1 MVTLFKRPGA
11 EEGLDARIAGLRQ
24 RRGEPD
30 VPEKPAP
37 PPPPETAAP
46 PTPPAPPTGP
56 AAPAVPAAPPNPA
69 APVATS
75 PQPTAPPTSLQEHLT
90 VAREELVARLSAEI
104 RPERRALLSRSDLA
118 KLVSGAVQAYFV
130 RHAIEANPLARR
142 DLVTD
147 IMQALI
153 TTPGPAAAADG
164 ASGVRQLPGRRAA
177 VEAAKAQIQP
187 LVLEH
192 MDVAAA
198 AEMPRAAFEA
208 QLTGWVKE
216 LLVETKIQLNFVE
229 QRELVDSLVADM
241 LGLGPLEP
249 LIADETVNDIMVNG
263 PKQVY
268 VERRGKLELTDVQ
281 FRDDQHLMNV
291 ATKIVTRVGR
301 RIDEARPLVDAR
313 LPDGS
318 RVNIIIPPLAL
329 DGASISIRK
338 FSKKSITLDT
348 MAAGGSISPAMA
360 TVLKIAARCRLNI
373 LISGGTGSGKTTL
386 LNALS
391 RMIDGA
397 ERTVTI
403 EDAAELQLQQP
414 HVVRLETRTANLEG
428 TGEITMRD
436 LLKNALR
443 MRPDRI
449 IIGECRGEE
458 ALDMLQAMNTGHDG
472 SMSTIHA
479 NTPREALTR
488 LENMIGMAGINLP
501 SRAVRTQIA
510 SAVHMI
516 CQVNRMRDGQ
526 RRVTHLMEVVGMEG
540 DIITTQELFTY
551 QFQGEGSDGK
561 LRGNFQSSG
570 IRPAFLPR
578 AEYFGLD
585 RALLEVI

>member
-11 EEGLDARIAGLRQ
+11 EEGLDARIAGLR
-24 RRGEPD
+24 RARGEPD
-30 VPEKPAP
+30 VPEKAAP
-37 PPPPETAAP
+37 PPPPQDNTAAP
-46 PTPPAPPTGP
+46 VA
-56 AAPAVPAAPPNPA
+56 PA
-69 APVATS
+69 APVLPEAPPAAT
-75 PQPTAPPTSLQEHLT
+75 PGTPATAPLPPAAPSSLQEHLA

-153 TTPGPAAAADG
+153 TTPEPAASVDG
-164 ASGVRQLPGRRAA
+164 SGVRQLPGRRAA

-216 LLVETKIQLNFVE
+216 LLAETKIQLNFVE
-229 QRELVDSLVADM
+229 QRELVDSLIADM
-241 LGLGPLEP
+241 LGLGPLGP

-281 FRDDQHLMNV
+281 FRDAAHLMNV

-338 FSKKSITLDT
+338 FSKKSITLDI

-391 RMIDGA
+391 RMIEGT

-436 LLKNALR
+436 LVKNALR

-501 SRAVRTQIA
+501 SKAVRTQIA

-561 LRGNFQSSG
+561 LRGAFQSSG

>member
-1 MVTLFKRPGA
+1 
-11 EEGLDARIAGLRQ
+11 
-24 RRGEPD
+24 
-30 VPEKPAP
+30 
-37 PPPPETAAP
+37 
-46 PTPPAPPTGP
+46 
-56 AAPAVPAAPPNPA
+56 
-69 APVATS
+69 
-75 PQPTAPPTSLQEHLT
+75 
-90 VAREELVARLSAEI
+90 
-104 RPERRALLSRSDLA
+104 LLA
-118 KLVSGAVQAYFV
+118 
-130 RHAIEANPLARR
+130 
-142 DLVTD
+142 
-147 IMQALI
+147 
-153 TTPGPAAAADG
+153 
-164 ASGVRQLPGRRAA
+164 
-177 VEAAKAQIQP
+177 
-187 LVLEH
+187 
-192 MDVAAA
+192 
-198 AEMPRAAFEA
+198 
-208 QLTGWVKE
+208 
-216 LLVETKIQLNFVE
+216 ETKIQLNFVE
-229 QRELVDSLVADM
+229 QRELVDSLIADM

-281 FRDDQHLMNV
+281 FRDDAHLMNV

-348 MAAGGSISPAMA
+348 MAAGASISPAMA
-360 TVLKIAARCRLNI
+360 TVLKIAARTRLNI

-391 RMIDGA
+391 RMIDST

-510 SAVHMI
+510 SAIHMI
-516 CQVNRMRDGQ
+516 CQVNRMRDGH
-526 RRVTHLMEVVGMEG
+526 RRITHIIEVVGMEG

-561 LRGNFQSSG
+561 LRGSFASSG

>member
-11 EEGLDARIAGLRQ
+11 EEGLDARIAGLR
-24 RRGEPD
+24 RARGEPD
-30 VPEKPAP
+30 VPEKAAP
-37 PPPPETAAP
+37 PPPPQDNTAAP
-46 PTPPAPPTGP
+46 VA
-56 AAPAVPAAPPNPA
+56 PA
-69 APVATS
+69 APVLPEAPPAAT
-75 PQPTAPPTSLQEHLT
+75 PGTPATAPLPPAAPSSLQEHLA

-164 ASGVRQLPGRRAA
+164 SSGVRQLPGRRAA

-281 FRDDQHLMNV
+281 FRDDDHLMNV
-291 ATKIVTRVGR
+291 ATNIVTRVGR
-301 RIDEARPLVDAR
+301 PIDVARPPVDSP
-313 LPDGS
+313 LPVGS
-318 RVNIIIPPLAL
+318 RIHLVLPPL
-329 DGASISIRK
+329 
-338 FSKKSITLDT
+338 
-348 MAAGGSISPAMA
+348 
-360 TVLKIAARCRLNI
+360 
-373 LISGGTGSGKTTL
+373 
-386 LNALS
+386 
-391 RMIDGA
+391 
-397 ERTVTI
+397 
-403 EDAAELQLQQP
+403 
-414 HVVRLETRTANLEG
+414 
-428 TGEITMRD
+428 
-436 LLKNALR
+436 
-443 MRPDRI
+443 
-449 IIGECRGEE
+449 
-458 ALDMLQAMNTGHDG
+458 GH
-472 SMSTIHA
+472 
-479 NTPREALTR
+479 
-488 LENMIGMAGINLP
+488 
-501 SRAVRTQIA
+501 
-510 SAVHMI
+510 
-516 CQVNRMRDGQ
+516 
-526 RRVTHLMEVVGMEG
+526 
-540 DIITTQELFTY
+540 
-551 QFQGEGSDGK
+551 
-561 LRGNFQSSG
+561 
-570 IRPAFLPR
+570 
-578 AEYFGLD
+578 
-585 RALLEVI
+585 

>member
-1 MVTLFKRPGA
+1 V
-11 EEGLDARIAGLRQ
+11 
-24 RRGEPD
+24 
-30 VPEKPAP
+30 
-37 PPPPETAAP
+37 
-46 PTPPAPPTGP
+46 
-56 AAPAVPAAPPNPA
+56 
-69 APVATS
+69 
-75 PQPTAPPTSLQEHLT
+75 
-90 VAREELVARLSAEI
+90 RLSAEI

-153 TTPGPAAAADG
+153 TTSGPAGAAGADG
-164 ASGVRQLPGRRAA
+164 SPGVRQLPGRRAA

-360 TVLKIAARCRLNI
+360 TVLKIASRCRLNI

-391 RMIDGA
+391 RMIDSA

-501 SRAVRTQIA
+501 SKAVRTQIA

-516 CQVNRMRDGQ
+516 CQVNRMRDGH

-561 LRGNFQSSG
+561 LRGAFQSSG

>member
-11 EEGLDARIAGLRQ
+11 EEGLDARIAGLR
-24 RRGEPD
+24 RGRGESD
-30 VPEKPAP
+30 VPEQPAAAP
-37 PPPPETAAP
+37 PDNAAVPATAPAAPAISADATAPAVAPSPTAAP
-46 PTPPAPPTGP
+46 P
-56 AAPAVPAAPPNPA
+56 
-69 APVATS
+69 S
-75 PQPTAPPTSLQEHLT
+75 SLQEHLV

-147 IMQALI
+147 IMHALI
-153 TTPGPAAAADG
+153 TTPGPAAAAADG
-164 ASGVRQLPGRRAA
+164 SSGLRQLPGRRAA

-281 FRDDQHLMNV
+281 FRDDAHLMNV

-360 TVLKIAARCRLNI
+360 TVLKIASRCRLNI

-391 RMIDGA
+391 RMIDST

-414 HVVRLETRTANLEG
+414 HVVRLETRTAN
-428 TGEITMRD
+428 
-436 LLKNALR
+436 A
-443 MRPDRI
+443 P
-449 IIGECRGEE
+449 
-458 ALDMLQAMNTGHDG
+458 
-472 SMSTIHA
+472 
-479 NTPREALTR
+479 
-488 LENMIGMAGINLP
+488 
-501 SRAVRTQIA
+501 
-510 SAVHMI
+510 
-516 CQVNRMRDGQ
+516 
-526 RRVTHLMEVVGMEG
+526 
-540 DIITTQELFTY
+540 
-551 QFQGEGSDGK
+551 
-561 LRGNFQSSG
+561 
-570 IRPAFLPR
+570 
-578 AEYFGLD
+578 
-585 RALLEVI
+585 

>member
-1 MVTLFKRPGA
+1 
-11 EEGLDARIAGLRQ
+11 
-24 RRGEPD
+24 
-30 VPEKPAP
+30 
-37 PPPPETAAP
+37 
-46 PTPPAPPTGP
+46 
-56 AAPAVPAAPPNPA
+56 
-69 APVATS
+69 
-75 PQPTAPPTSLQEHLT
+75 
-90 VAREELVARLSAEI
+90 
-104 RPERRALLSRSDLA
+104 
-118 KLVSGAVQAYFV
+118 
-130 RHAIEANPLARR
+130 
-142 DLVTD
+142 
-147 IMQALI
+147 
-153 TTPGPAAAADG
+153 
-164 ASGVRQLPGRRAA
+164 
-177 VEAAKAQIQP
+177 
-187 LVLEH
+187 
-192 MDVAAA
+192 
-198 AEMPRAAFEA
+198 MPRAAFEA

-216 LLVETKIQLNFVE
+216 LLAETKIQLNFVE
-229 QRELVDSLVADM
+229 QRELVESLVADM

-249 LIADETVNDIMVNG
+249 LIADETVTDIMVNG

-268 VERRGKLELTDVQ
+268 VERRGKLEITDVQ

-391 RMIDGA
+391 RMIDGV

-428 TGEITMRD
+428 TGEINMRD

-472 SMSTIHA
+472 SMSTVHA
-479 NTPREALTR
+479 NSPREALTR

-510 SAVHMI
+510 SAIHMI
-516 CQVNRMRDGQ
+516 CQVNRMRDGH

-540 DIITTQELFTY
+540 DVITTRELFTY

-561 LRGNFQSSG
+561 LRGAFQSSG

>member
-1 MVTLFKRPGA
+1 MFGRQRTEG
-11 EEGLDARIAGLRQ
+11 GLDARIAELSA
-24 RRGEPD
+24 RRTRTDPGQLSNAPL
-30 VPEKPAP
+30 PEKMI
-37 PPPPETAAP
+37 
-46 PTPPAPPTGP
+46 
-56 AAPAVPAAPPNPA
+56 
-69 APVATS
+69 APVPVIEPESTIEDRLA
-75 PQPTAPPTSLQEHLT
+75 
-90 VAREELVARLSAEI
+90 VAREELSARLGAEI
-104 RPERRALLSRSDLA
+104 RPERRALLSRGDMA
-118 KLVSGAVQAYFV
+118 KIVDAAVQAYFV
-130 RHAIEANPLARR
+130 RHTIEANPLARR

-147 IMQALI
+147 IMQTLLI
-153 TTPGPAAAADG
+153 PGTNETASRRNSHKAAI
-164 ASGVRQLPGRRAA
+164 
-177 VEAAKAQIQP
+177 EAAKVQIQP

-198 AEMPRAAFEA
+198 AEMPRPAFEA

-216 LLVETKIQLNFVE
+216 LLAETKIQLNFTE
-229 QRELVDSLVADM
+229 QRELVESLIADM

-249 LIADETVNDIMVNG
+249 LIDDDTVSDIMVNG

-268 VERRGKLELTDVQ
+268 VERRGKLELTDVA
-281 FRDDQHLMNV
+281 FRDDQHLMNIC
-291 ATKIVTRVGR
+291 TKIVTRIGR
-301 RIDEARPLVDAR
+301 RIDESRPLVDAR

-318 RVNIIIPPLAL
+318 RVNIIIPPLAI

-338 FSKKSITLDT
+338 FSKKTITLDT
-348 MAAGGSISPAMA
+348 MAANLSISTSMA
-360 TVLKIAARCRLNI
+360 TLLKIAARCRLNI

-391 RMIDGA
+391 RMIDTA

-403 EDAAELQLQQP
+403 EDAAELQMQQP

-479 NTPREALTR
+479 NNPREALTR
-488 LENMIGMAGINLP
+488 LENMIGMSGINLP
-501 SRAVRTQIA
+501 SKATRTQIA
-510 SAVHMI
+510 SAVHLI
-516 CQVNRMRDGQ
+516 CQVNRMRDGT
-526 RRVTHLMEVVGMEG
+526 RRVTQLTEVVGMEG
-540 DIITTQELFTY
+540 EVITTQDLFTF
-551 QFQGEGSDGK
+551 QFQGEGPDGK
-561 LRGNFQSSG
+561 LRGTFQPSG

-578 AEYFGLD
+578 AEYYGLD
-585 RALLEVI
+585 RALLEII

>member
-1 MVTLFKRPGA
+1 MVALFKNRGG
-11 EEGLDARIAGLRQ
+11 EEGLDARIAGLSRQ
-24 RRGEPD
+24 RSRVDGEAPAEMTD
-30 VPEKPAP
+30 APVAEGAAAP
-37 PPPPETAAP
+37 PPKVAP
-46 PTPPAPPTGP
+46 GAPME
-56 AAPAVPAAPPNPA
+56 
-69 APVATS
+69 
-75 PQPTAPPTSLQEHLT
+75 EHLA
-90 VAREELVARLSAEI
+90 VAREELIARLGAEI
-104 RPERRALLSRSDLA
+104 KPERRKLLSRSDLA

-130 RHAIEANPLARR
+130 RHAIEANPLSRR

-147 IMQALI
+147 VMQALI
-153 TTPGPAAAADG
+153 APDPTPSEALTGNMRP
-164 ASGVRQLPGRRAA
+164 QHRAA

-216 LLVETKIQLNFVE
+216 LLAETKIQLNFVE
-229 QRELVDSLVADM
+229 QRELVESLIADM

-249 LIADETVNDIMVNG
+249 LIADETVTDIMVNG

-329 DGASISIRK
+329 DGASVSIRK

-391 RMIDGA
+391 RMIDGV

-428 TGEITMRD
+428 TGEINMRD

-479 NTPREALTR
+479 NSPREALTR

-510 SAVHMI
+510 SAIHMI
-516 CQVNRMRDGQ
+516 AQVNRMRDGQ

>member
-1 MVTLFKRPGA
+1 MFGRQRTEG
-11 EEGLDARIAGLRQ
+11 GLDARIAELSA
-24 RRGEPD
+24 RRSKVDGGPPALSNAPL
-30 VPEKPAP
+30 PEKMI
-37 PPPPETAAP
+37 
-46 PTPPAPPTGP
+46 
-56 AAPAVPAAPPNPA
+56 
-69 APVATS
+69 APVPMIEPES
-75 PQPTAPPTSLQEHLT
+75 T
-90 VAREELVARLSAEI
+90 VEERLAIAREELSARLGAEI
-104 RPERRALLSRSDLA
+104 RPERRALLSRGDLA
-118 KLVSGAVQAYFV
+118 KIVDAAVQAYFV
-130 RHAIEANPLARR
+130 RHAMEANPLSRR

-147 IMQALI
+147 IMQTLL
-153 TTPGPAAAADG
+153 TPGGADVANRRNPHKAAI
-164 ASGVRQLPGRRAA
+164 
-177 VEAAKAQIQP
+177 EAAKAQIQP

-198 AEMPRAAFEA
+198 AEMPRPAFEA

-216 LLVETKIQLNFVE
+216 LLAETKIQLNFTE
-229 QRELVDSLVADM
+229 QRELVESLIADM

-249 LIADETVNDIMVNG
+249 LIADETVSDIMVNG

-268 VERRGKLELTDVQ
+268 VERRGKLELTEVT
-281 FRDDQHLMNV
+281 FRDDPHLMNIC
-291 ATKIVTRVGR
+291 TKIVTRIGR
-301 RIDEARPLVDAR
+301 RIDESRPLVDAR

-318 RVNIIIPPLAL
+318 RVNIIIPPLAI

-338 FSKKSITLDT
+338 FSKKTITLDT
-348 MAAGGSISPAMA
+348 MAANASISPAMA
-360 TVLKIAARCRLNI
+360 TVLKVAARCRLNI

-391 RMIDGA
+391 RMIDST

-428 TGEITMRD
+428 TGEINMRD

-479 NTPREALTR
+479 NNPREALTR
-488 LENMIGMAGINLP
+488 LENMIGMSGINLP
-501 SRAVRTQIA
+501 SRATRTQIA
-510 SAVHMI
+510 SAVHLI

-526 RRVTHLMEVVGMEG
+526 RRVTQVTEVVGMEG
-540 DIITTQELFTY
+540 DIITTQDLFTF

-561 LRGNFQSSG
+561 LRGAFQPSG
-570 IRPAFLPR
+570 IRPTFLPR
-578 AEYFGLD
+578 AEYYGLD

>member
-11 EEGLDARIAGLRQ
+11 EEGLDARIAGLR
-24 RRGEPD
+24 RARGEPD
-30 VPEKPAP
+30 VPEKAAP
-37 PPPPETAAP
+37 PPPPQDNTAAP
-46 PTPPAPPTGP
+46 VA
-56 AAPAVPAAPPNPA
+56 PA
-69 APVATS
+69 APVLPEALPAAT
-75 PQPTAPPTSLQEHLT
+75 PGTPATAPLPPAAPSSLQEHLA

-153 TTPGPAAAADG
+153 TTPEPAASVDG
-164 ASGVRQLPGRRAA
+164 SGVRQLPGRRAA

-216 LLVETKIQLNFVE
+216 LLAETKIQLNFVE

-281 FRDDQHLMNV
+281 FRDDAHLMNV

-329 DGASISIRK
+329 DGASVSIRK

-348 MAAGGSISPAMA
+348 MAASNSISPAMA

-391 RMIDGA
+391 RMIDSA

-501 SRAVRTQIA
+501 SKAVRTQIA

-561 LRGNFQSSG
+561 LRGAFQSSG

>member
-11 EEGLDARIAGLRQ
+11 EEGLDARIAGLR
-24 RRGEPD
+24 RARGEPD
-30 VPEKPAP
+30 VPEKAAP
-37 PPPPETAAP
+37 PPPPQDNTAAP
-46 PTPPAPPTGP
+46 VA
-56 AAPAVPAAPPNPA
+56 PA
-69 APVATS
+69 APVLPEALPAAT
-75 PQPTAPPTSLQEHLT
+75 PGTPATAPLPPAAPSSLQEHLA

-153 TTPGPAAAADG
+153 TTPEPAASVDG
-164 ASGVRQLPGRRAA
+164 SGVRQLPGRRAA

-216 LLVETKIQLNFVE
+216 LLAETKIQLNFVE

-268 VERRGKLELTDVQ
+268 IGRRGKLELTDVQ

-313 LPDGS
+313 LQDGS

-329 DGASISIRK
+329 DGASVSIRK
-338 FSKKSITLDT
+338 FS
-348 MAAGGSISPAMA
+348 
-360 TVLKIAARCRLNI
+360 
-373 LISGGTGSGKTTL
+373 
-386 LNALS
+386 
-391 RMIDGA
+391 
-397 ERTVTI
+397 
-403 EDAAELQLQQP
+403 
-414 HVVRLETRTANLEG
+414 
-428 TGEITMRD
+428 
-436 LLKNALR
+436 
-443 MRPDRI
+443 
-449 IIGECRGEE
+449 
-458 ALDMLQAMNTGHDG
+458 
-472 SMSTIHA
+472 
-479 NTPREALTR
+479 
-488 LENMIGMAGINLP
+488 
-501 SRAVRTQIA
+501 
-510 SAVHMI
+510 
-516 CQVNRMRDGQ
+516 
-526 RRVTHLMEVVGMEG
+526 
-540 DIITTQELFTY
+540 
-551 QFQGEGSDGK
+551 
-561 LRGNFQSSG
+561 
-570 IRPAFLPR
+570 
-578 AEYFGLD
+578 
-585 RALLEVI
+585 